1 MITPLHRLCFLHKGV
16 LPVDVNEP
24 VVVYTTNNLAEAE
37 ILKNALKGEGIK
49 CELDGENQ
57 GSFAGV
63 IGVRILVRAWD
74 EERARQAL
82 ASHAHHHGGHAGR
95 DRGC

>member
-1 MITPLHRLCFLHKGV
+1 MSPIHLLHKGV
-16 LPVDVNEP
+16 LAVDVNEP

-37 ILKNALKGEGIK
+37 IVKNVLEGEGIK
-49 CELDGENQ
+49 CELGGENQ

-74 EERARQAL
+74 EERARQVL
-82 ASHAHHHGGHAGR
+82 GSHAHHHGRHAGK
-95 DRGC
+95 D